1 MAIKLVAID
10 IDDTLLSSTGKI
22 LPSTLTSI
30 QAALAQGVKV
40 VLCSG
45 RPLAGIKPFLN
56 ELGITEPDQYVIAN
70 GGGMIESVTGQ
81 VVAKHLIDNADY
93 RRLTAFAKSRQL
105 PFNVVDPNSEII
117 TADRDIYWLIAVQAW
132 ENKAGILVR
141 EPDELPADF
150 QIAKGVF
157 VASAETL
164 DNIEADV
171 QQAFG
176 EQLYVVR
183 AARQFLEVM
192 NPNAGKGQALQDL
205 ASKLALAPDEVMAI
219 GDEGNDVAM
228 FNFAGTA
235 VAMGNG
241 TAEAKEH
248 ANFVTNSNDADGI
261 ALAFEKYVLDQV
273 FKRT

>member
-22 LPSTLTSI
+22 LPSTLTGI
-30 QAALAQGVKV
+30 QAALTQGVKV

-105 PFNVVDPNSEII
+105 PFNVVDPDSEII

-164 DNIEADV
+164 DNIQADV

-192 NPNAGKGQALQDL
+192 NPKAGKGQALQDL
-205 ASKLALAPDEVMAI
+205 AAKLALTADEVMAI

-248 ANFVTNSNDADGI
+248 ANFVTSSNDADGI
-261 ALAFEKYVLDQV
+261 ALAFEKYVLD
-273 FKRT
+273 

>member
-30 QAALAQGVKV
+30 QAALTQGVKV

-56 ELGITEPDQYVIAN
+56 ELGITGPDQYVIAN

-81 VVAKHLIDNADY
+81 VVAKHLINNADY

-105 PFNVVDPNSEII
+105 PFNVVDPDSKII

-164 DNIEADV
+164 DNIQADV

-192 NPNAGKGQALQDL
+192 NPKAGKGQALQDL
-205 ASKLALAPDEVMAI
+205 AAKLALTADEVMAI

-248 ANFVTNSNDADGI
+248 ANFITNSNDADGI
-261 ALAFEKYVLDQV
+261 AVAFEKYVLD
-273 FKRT
+273 

>member
-10 IDDTLLSSTGKI
+10 IDDTLLSSTGKF

-30 QAALAQGVKV
+30 QAALTQGIKV

-56 ELGITEPDQYVIAN
+56 ELGITGLDQYVIAN

-93 RRLTAFAKSRQL
+93 RRLTAFAKLRQL
-105 PFNVVDPNSEII
+105 PFNVVDPDSEII

-141 EPDELPADF
+141 EPDELPTDF

-205 ASKLALAPDEVMAI
+205 ASKLALTADEVMAI

-248 ANFVTNSNDADGI
+248 ANFVTSSNDADGI
-261 ALAFEKYVLDQV
+261 ALAFEKYVLD
-273 FKRT
+273 

>member
-30 QAALAQGVKV
+30 QAALAEGIKV

-105 PFNVVDPNSEII
+105 PFNVVDPDSEII

-164 DNIEADV
+164 DNIQADV

-192 NPNAGKGQALQDL
+192 NANAGKGQALQDL
-205 ASKLALAPDEVMAI
+205 ASKLALTADEVMAI

-261 ALAFEKYVLDQV
+261 AAAFEKYILD
-273 FKRT
+273 

>member
-1 MAIKLVAID
+1 MVIKLVAID

-22 LPSTLTSI
+22 LPSTLISI
-30 QAALAQGVKV
+30 QAALTQGVKV

-81 VVAKHLIDNADY
+81 AVAKHLIDNADY

-105 PFNVVDPNSEII
+105 PFNVVDPDSEII

-164 DNIEADV
+164 DNIEVDV

-205 ASKLALAPDEVMAI
+205 AAKLALTADEVMAI

-248 ANFVTNSNDADGI
+248 ANFVTSSNDADGI
-261 ALAFEKYVLDQV
+261 AVAFEKYVLD
-273 FKRT
+273 

>member
-22 LPSTLTSI
+22 LPSTLISI
-30 QAALAQGVKV
+30 QAALTQGVKV

-56 ELGITEPDQYVIAN
+56 ELGITEPDQFVIAN

-81 VVAKHLIDNADY
+81 VVAKHLIDNVDY

-205 ASKLALAPDEVMAI
+205 AAKLALAPDEVMAI

-248 ANFVTNSNDADGI
+248 ANFVTSSNDADGI
-261 ALAFEKYVLDQV
+261 AAAFEKYILD
-273 FKRT
+273 

>member
-1 MAIKLVAID
+1 MTIKLVAID

-30 QAALAQGVKV
+30 QAALAEGIKV

-45 RPLAGIKPFLN
+45 RPLAGIQPFLN
-56 ELGITEPDQYVIAN
+56 ELGITGPDQYVIAN

-81 VVAKHLIDNADY
+81 VVAKHLINNADY

-105 PFNVVDPNSEII
+105 PFNVVDPDSEII

-205 ASKLALAPDEVMAI
+205 ASKLALVPDEVMAI

-248 ANFVTNSNDADGI
+248 ANFVTSSNDADGI
-261 ALAFEKYVLDQV
+261 ALAFEKYILD
-273 FKRT
+273 

>member
-30 QAALAQGVKV
+30 QAALAEGIKV

-105 PFNVVDPNSEII
+105 PFNVVDPDSEII

-164 DNIEADV
+164 DNIQADV

-192 NPNAGKGQALQDL
+192 NANAGKGQALQDL
-205 ASKLALAPDEVMAI
+205 ASKLALTADEVMAI

-261 ALAFEKYVLDQV
+261 AAEFEKYILD
-273 FKRT
+273 